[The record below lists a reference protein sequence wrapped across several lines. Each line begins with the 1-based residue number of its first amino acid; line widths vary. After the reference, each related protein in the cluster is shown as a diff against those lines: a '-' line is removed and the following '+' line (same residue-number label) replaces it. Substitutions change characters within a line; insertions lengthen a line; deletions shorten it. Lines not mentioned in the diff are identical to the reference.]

1 MNMNEIERNA
11 AFVRTIEQLQTE
23 AVPSNF
29 HTHCTFC
36 DGRDEPEAIVQEA
49 LRLGCPAQGFSSH
62 APVAAR
68 KRLPGETIEQAVCR
82 NEAHLAEYRACIR
95 ALRAKYAGKIQIFVG
110 VEQDYFSETSTDDFD
125 YVIGSVH
132 LLPCADGFMP
142 VDSSRERFEQGV
154 QDYFG
159 GDYYAAAETYYALV
173 AHVYEKTHCTIIGH
187 FDLITKYNEGD
198 RLFSTAH
205 PRYRAAAE
213 RALEALMQ
221 TPAIFERN
229 YGAISRGY
237 RTQPYMEGWM
247 LEKFNA
253 AGKRIVKTS
262 DAHRLEHL
270 LFGLN

>member
-49 LRLGCPAQGFSSH
+49 LRLGWPAQGFSSH

-237 RTQPYMEGWM
+237 RTQPYLEGWM

>member
-1 MNMNEIERNA
+1 
-11 AFVRTIEQLQTE
+11 
-23 AVPSNF
+23 
-29 HTHCTFC
+29 
-36 DGRDEPEAIVQEA
+36 
-49 LRLGCPAQGFSSH
+49 
-62 APVAAR
+62 
-68 KRLPGETIEQAVCR
+68 
-82 NEAHLAEYRACIR
+82 
-95 ALRAKYAGKIQIFVG
+95 
-110 VEQDYFSETSTDDFD
+110 
-125 YVIGSVH
+125 
-132 LLPCADGFMP
+132 MP
-142 VDSSRERFEQGV
+142 VDSSRERFEQDV

-205 PRYRAAAE
+205 PPYRAAAE

-237 RTQPYMEGWM
+237 RTQPYLEGWM